1 MGSVLKPQPTALAEW
16 YEIVREAEA
25 ASGLRVDE
33 ELENYLVNLLLR
45 FTDKPA
51 LADAVLGLDYLLAE
65 QQLSSIKY
73 GALRE
78 VGDQCLLYSGLY
90 PGRAERR
97 RVRVSY
103 FVELG
108 QRAYCSAAMNSTR
121 DPALSLLFEHL
132 GTRFVCLMDILLSLR
147 RLAGPDKQL
156 PLLQAVEL
164 WQDTSSE
171 TAKKIITE
179 HTDGFVIKQRPF

>member
-1 MGSVLKPQPTALAEW
+1 MSNVLKPQPTALAEW

-25 ASGLRVDE
+25 VSGLRVAE

-65 QQLSSIKY
+65 QQLTPTKY
-73 GALRE
+73 SALRE

-90 PGRAERR
+90 PERAQRR
-97 RVRVSY
+97 RVRISY
-103 FVELG
+103 FVEIG
-108 QRAYCSAAMNSTR
+108 QRAYCSAAMNITR
-121 DPALSLLFEHL
+121 DAELSMLFEQL
-132 GTRFVCLMDILLSLR
+132 GTRFVRLMDILLSLR
-147 RLAGPDKQL
+147 ALAGRDKQL

-171 TAKKIITE
+171 SAKKIITE
-179 HTDGFVIKQRPF
+179 HTDGFVVRSR